1 MLGSTVQLPDLPIL
15 EESFMRKSWL
25 LCVFLGALAWGQA
38 PTGTPPAQAPGA
50 AKAPAPA
57 AEVAESAI
65 VLTIKGV
72 CPATPKTVAASKT
85 GASKATTSATKKP
98 AGCKTEITRAQ
109 FEKLTSALQ
118 PGANPL
124 TPQQRRQL
132 AGQLPQLMALSEAA
146 KAKGLDKTTQF
157 TETMKFVKMRVLT
170 SELQRTVQEE
180 ADKVPPE
187 KITEYYKTNPEAY
200 EQFSLDRLFIPR
212 FKQPEVE
219 TKEDKQEKKEPE
231 KLTEEQQKAK
241 DAADQA
247 KREEGEQ
254 EMNKLADSLRA
265 EAAAGEDFAKLQK
278 EAFEAAGTKVA
289 NPTVNLP
296 KVRRTGLPPAHASAF
311 DLKVGEVS
319 AVISDNG
326 GHYIYKVVSKEILP
340 LDPQIENE
348 IHNRLKAE
356 RLKEMMDKYTNSFQA
371 VQNEAYF
378 GPPGPEVPM
387 GGHPPGLQPRVPR
400 PQMTPPP
407 TQPQGTPPAANPPA
421 QPPPGTPPAS
431 KPD

>member
-1 MLGSTVQLPDLPIL
+1 MH
-15 EESFMRKSWL
+15 KSWL

-38 PTGTPPAQAPGA
+38 QPGTPPAPAPGA

-57 AEVAESAI
+57 AEVAESAV

-72 CPATPKTVAASKT
+72 CPATPRTAAASKAGT
-85 GASKATTSATKKP
+85 AKTTTTAAKKP
-98 AGCKTEITRAQ
+98 ADCKTEITRAQ
-109 FEKLTSALQ
+109 FEKLTTALQ

-132 AGQLPQLMALSEAA
+132 AGQLPQLMAFSEAA
-146 KAKGLDKTTQF
+146 KAKGLDKTAQF

-170 SELQRTVQEE
+170 AELQRTVQED

-187 KITEYYKTNPEAY
+187 EIAEYYKNNPEAY

-212 FKQPEVE
+212 FKQPEAE
-219 TKEDKQEKKEPE
+219 NKADNKEEKKEPE

-241 DAADQA
+241 DAADQV
-247 KREEGEQ
+247 KREQGEQ

-296 KVRRTGLPPAHASAF
+296 KIRRTGLPPAHAAVF

-326 GHYIYKVVSKEILP
+326 GHYIYKVVSKQILP
-340 LDPQIENE
+340 LDPQIESE

-378 GPPGPEVPM
+378 GPAGPEGPM
-387 GGHPPGLQPRVPR
+387 GGRPPGLQPRVPR

-407 TQPQGTPPAANPPA
+407 AQPQGTPPTANPPA
-421 QPPPGTPPAS
+421 QPPPTTPPAS

>member
-1 MLGSTVQLPDLPIL
+1 MH
-15 EESFMRKSWL
+15 KSCL

-38 PTGTPPAQAPGA
+38 QPGTPPAQGPGA
-50 AKAPAPA
+50 AKAPA
-57 AEVAESAI
+57 AEVAESAV

-72 CPATPKTVAASKT
+72 CPATPRTVAASKA
-85 GASKATTSATKKP
+85 GASKTSAAKKP
-98 AGCKTEITRAQ
+98 ADCKTEITRAQ
-109 FEKLTSALQ
+109 FEKLTTALQ

-132 AGQLPQLMALSEAA
+132 ASQLPQLMALSDAA
-146 KAKGLDKTTQF
+146 KAKGLDKSTQF
-157 TETMKFVKMRVLT
+157 VETMKFVKMRVLT
-170 SELQRTVQEE
+170 SELQRTVQEQ
-180 ADKVPPE
+180 ADKVPPA
-187 KITEYYKTNPEAY
+187 KITEYYKNNPEAY

-219 TKEDKQEKKEPE
+219 NKEPGKEPE

-247 KREEGEQ
+247 KREQGEQ
-254 EMNKLADSLRA
+254 EMNKLADTLRA

-289 NPTVNLP
+289 NPVVNLP
-296 KVRRTGLPPAHASAF
+296 KVRRTGLPPAHAAVF

-326 GHYIYKVVSKEILP
+326 GHYIYKVVSEQILP
-340 LDPQIENE
+340 LDPQIESE

-371 VQNEAYF
+371 EQNEAYF
-378 GPPGPEVPM
+378 GPPGPEGPM
-387 GGHPPGLQPRVPR
+387 GGRSPGQLQRVPR

-407 TQPQGTPPAANPPA
+407 TQPQGTPPVANPPA
-421 QPPPGTPPAS
+421 TPPAS

>member
-1 MLGSTVQLPDLPIL
+1 MH
-15 EESFMRKSWL
+15 KSWL

-38 PTGTPPAQAPGA
+38 QPGPPPVPGA
-50 AKAPAPA
+50 AKAPAPT
-57 AEVAESAI
+57 AEVAESAV
-65 VLTIKGV
+65 VLTVKGV
-72 CPATPKTVAASKT
+72 CPTTPRTGTAPKT
-85 GASKATTSATKKP
+85 GASKTSTAKKP
-98 AGCKTEITRAQ
+98 ADCKTEITRAE
-109 FEKLTSALQ
+109 FEKLTAALQ

-132 AGQLPQLMALSEAA
+132 ASQLPQLMALSEAA
-146 KAKGLDKTTQF
+146 KAKGLDKTAQF
-157 TETMKFVKMRVLT
+157 AETMKFVKMRVLT
-170 SELQRTVQEE
+170 AELQRTVQEE
-180 ADKVPPE
+180 ADKVSPA
-187 KITEYYKTNPEAY
+187 KIAEYYKNNPEAY

-212 FKQPEVE
+212 FKQPEAE
-219 TKEDKQEKKEPE
+219 NKAENKEDKEERKEPE

-247 KREEGEQ
+247 KREQGEQ

-296 KVRRTGLPPAHASAF
+296 KIRRTGLPPAHAAVF

-326 GHYIYKVVSKEILP
+326 GHYIYKVVSKQILP
-340 LDPQIENE
+340 LDPQIESE
-348 IHNRLKAE
+348 IHNRLKTE
-356 RLKEMMDKYTNSFQA
+356 RLKEMMDKYTNSFQS

-378 GPPGPEVPM
+378 GPPGPEGPM
-387 GGHPPGLQPRVPR
+387 GARPPGQLQPHGLR

-407 TQPQGTPPAANPPA
+407 AQPQGTPPAANPPA
-421 QPPPGTPPAS
+421 QPPATTPPAS

>member
-1 MLGSTVQLPDLPIL
+1 
-15 EESFMRKSWL
+15 MRKSWL

-170 SELQRTVQEE
+170 SELQRTVQED

-187 KITEYYKTNPEAY
+187 KITEYYKNNPEAY

-219 TKEDKQEKKEPE
+219 TKEDS
-231 KLTEEQQKAK
+231 
-241 DAADQA
+241 
-247 KREEGEQ
+247 KRR
-254 EMNKLADSLRA
+254 K
-265 EAAAGEDFAKLQK
+265 
-278 EAFEAAGTKVA
+278 
-289 NPTVNLP
+289 
-296 KVRRTGLPPAHASAF
+296 
-311 DLKVGEVS
+311 
-319 AVISDNG
+319 
-326 GHYIYKVVSKEILP
+326 
-340 LDPQIENE
+340 
-348 IHNRLKAE
+348 NRK
-356 RLKEMMDKYTNSFQA
+356 S
-371 VQNEAYF
+371 
-378 GPPGPEVPM
+378 
-387 GGHPPGLQPRVPR
+387 
-400 PQMTPPP
+400 
-407 TQPQGTPPAANPPA
+407 
-421 QPPPGTPPAS
+421 
-431 KPD
+431 

>member
-1 MLGSTVQLPDLPIL
+1 MH
-15 EESFMRKSWL
+15 KSWL
-25 LCVFLGALAWGQA
+25 VCVFMGALAWGQA
-38 PTGTPPAQAPGA
+38 QPGTPPAPAPGA
-50 AKAPAPA
+50 AKAPAPV
-57 AEVAESAI
+57 AEVAESAV

-72 CPATPKTVAASKT
+72 CPGTPRTVAASKT
-85 GASKATTSATKKP
+85 GASKTTAAAAKKP
-98 AGCKTEITRAQ
+98 ADCKTEITRAQ
-109 FEKLTSALQ
+109 FEKLTAALQ

-146 KAKGLDKTTQF
+146 KAKGLDKTEQF
-157 TETMKFVKMRVLT
+157 VETMKFVKMRVLT
-170 SELQRTVQEE
+170 SELQRTVQEQ
-180 ADKVPPE
+180 ADKVPPA
-187 KITEYYKTNPEAY
+187 KITEYYKNNPEAY
-200 EQFSLDRLFIPR
+200 EQFSLDRLFVPR
-212 FKQPEVE
+212 FKQAEVE
-219 TKEDKQEKKEPE
+219 AKQAGKEPE

-241 DAADQA
+241 DAADKA

-265 EAAAGEDFAKLQK
+265 QAAAGEDFEKLQK

-296 KVRRTGLPPAHASAF
+296 KVRRTGLPPAHAVVF
-311 DLKVGEVS
+311 DLKVGEIS

-340 LDPQIENE
+340 LDPQIESE

-371 VQNEAYF
+371 EQNEAYF
-378 GPPGPEVPM
+378 GPPGPEGPM
-387 GGHPPGLQPRVPR
+387 GGRSPGQLQRVPR

-407 TQPQGTPPAANPPA
+407 TQPQGTPPVANPPA
-421 QPPPGTPPAS
+421 TPPAS